1 MYHKAE
7 IERRTKQKIAEDDR
21 RAVDYIF
28 SLGIKSDQEAAFIRN
43 LANEVNYQ
51 VAQVSLS
58 RSPPQ
63 PQSKTLVHKIAIK
76 TEPFDHPK

>member
-28 SLGIKSDQEAAFIRN
+28 SLGIKSDQEAVFIRN
-43 LANEVNYQ
+43 LANEVNNK
-51 VAQVSLS
+51 VAQV
-58 RSPPQ
+58 
-63 PQSKTLVHKIAIK
+63 
-76 TEPFDHPK
+76 